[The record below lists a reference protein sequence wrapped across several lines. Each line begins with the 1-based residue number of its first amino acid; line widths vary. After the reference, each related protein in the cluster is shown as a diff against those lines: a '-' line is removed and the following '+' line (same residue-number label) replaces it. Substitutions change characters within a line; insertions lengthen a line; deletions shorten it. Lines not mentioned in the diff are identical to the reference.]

1 MRRWLL
7 AAAVISG
14 ACGSGSG
21 DPISGPTEDTTK
33 TLIALAPIEEVQVT
47 VGRSPTTVVAHVRG
61 YLPDPCWTRTDI
73 DQQWHGNWVNVW
85 IVMRR
90 PTAAQCV
97 QVTQPFELDI
107 PVPGSFPPGTYII
120 RVNGVGQYIQM

>member
-1 MRRWLL
+1 MRNWIL

-14 ACGSGSG
+14 ACGSGDSV
-21 DPISGPTEDTTK
+21 SGPTEETTK
-33 TLIALAPIEEVQVT
+33 VLIGLAPIEEVQVS

-61 YLPDPCWTRTDI
+61 FLPDPCWTQTDV

-90 PTAAQCV
+90 PAAAQCA
-97 QVTQPFELDI
+97 QLIQPFEQDI
-107 PVPGSFPPGTYII
+107 PIPGTFAPGTYII
-120 RVNGVGQYIQM
+120 RVNGVGRDIHM